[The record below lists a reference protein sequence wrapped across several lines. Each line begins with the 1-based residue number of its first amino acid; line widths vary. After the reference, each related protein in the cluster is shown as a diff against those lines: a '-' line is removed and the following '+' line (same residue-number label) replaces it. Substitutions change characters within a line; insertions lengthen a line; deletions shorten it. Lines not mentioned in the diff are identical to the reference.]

1 MAKKSP
7 FPPKSMLKSVQIL
20 STLTLTSC
28 IGSTRI
34 SLVVSA
40 ISNIDLGGRGELN
53 GGSTVSA
60 NIFGDHCL
68 GSMVELNLTLNVS
81 FSL

>member
-20 STLTLTSC
+20 STLSVTSS

-34 SLVVSA
+34 SLVIYV

-53 GGSTVSA
+53 GGSTISA

-68 GSMVELNLTLNVS
+68 GSLLVLNLTLNVNC
-81 FSL
+81 SL